1 MAARPYLGPAA
12 TQHSEEYK
20 NIAEMYLKGE

>member
-12 TQHSEEYK
+12 TQHNEEYK
-20 NIAEMYLKGE
+20 NIAKQALKGE

>member
-20 NIAEMYLKGE
+20 KIAEQALKGK